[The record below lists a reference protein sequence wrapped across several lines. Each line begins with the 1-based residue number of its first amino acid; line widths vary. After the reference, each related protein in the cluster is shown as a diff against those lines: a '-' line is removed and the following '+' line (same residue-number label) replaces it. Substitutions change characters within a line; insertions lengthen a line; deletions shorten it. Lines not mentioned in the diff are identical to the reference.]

1 MKMGWKSKHWTGK
14 LNEKQI
20 GFFARPCDP
29 NVLLLLSIQLGKSA
43 FSNLT
48 NYKSV
53 KAMLLVHISLERKEW
68 ISCNVVSCIT

>member
-1 MKMGWKSKHWTGK
+1 MKMGCKSKHWTGK

-43 FSNLT
+43 FS
-48 NYKSV
+48 KI
-53 KAMLLVHISLERKEW
+53 LLVYKLKNGSYVMLFPGLCK
-68 ISCNVVSCIT
+68 ITCQCV